1 MNNQGVR
8 FPDAPLKSAHS
19 SSKCLAG
26 VTKPV
31 SLQVQPS
38 LFLTTATSVILMGGL
53 KSVRIEVPALVLRK
67 HVHTRV
73 LIWFSSVY
81 FILPIFTI
89 ETLQG
94 FAIGYPISWASQVAL
109 VVKSHLPTQETWDVG
124 SIPES
129 GRSPG
134 GGRENSLQYSC
145 MENPL

>member
-1 MNNQGVR
+1 MNDQGVR

-38 LFLTTATSVILMGGL
+38 LFLARATSAILMGGL

-73 LIWFSSVY
+73 LIWLSSVY
-81 FILPIFTI
+81 LILPIFII
-89 ETLQG
+89 ETLRG
-94 FAIGYPISWASQVAL
+94 FAVGHPISWASQVAL
-109 VVKSHLPTQETWDVG
+109 VVKSHLPTQETWGAG
-124 SIPES
+124 STPES

-134 GGRENSLQYSC
+134 GGHDNPPQYSC
-145 MENPL
+145 MQNPL